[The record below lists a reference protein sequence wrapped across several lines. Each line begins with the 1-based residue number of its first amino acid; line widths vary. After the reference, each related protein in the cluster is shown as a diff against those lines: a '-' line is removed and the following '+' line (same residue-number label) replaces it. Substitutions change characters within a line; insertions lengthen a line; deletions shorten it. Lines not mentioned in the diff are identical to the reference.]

1 MSEASYIRPDTGTG
15 DAPASNAFG
24 AWASAWYSS
33 TRARI
38 LPRSAAV
45 SSEGS

>member
-24 AWASAWYSS
+24 AWASVWYSS